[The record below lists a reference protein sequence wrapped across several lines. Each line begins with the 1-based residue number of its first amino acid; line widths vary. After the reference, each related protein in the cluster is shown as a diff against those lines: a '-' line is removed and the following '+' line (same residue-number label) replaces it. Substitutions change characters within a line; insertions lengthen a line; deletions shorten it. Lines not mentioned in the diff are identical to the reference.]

1 MSLQQALEVVKL
13 QHAFWHKELC
23 RAHDEEL
30 EDCEFFR
37 RQCQREISELESE
50 LGIPATHR
58 TRSHV
63 PRKPPERRLSTARP
77 ATTRT
82 PGRATAGEGAGS
94 TSTRKS
100 H

>member
-1 MSLQQALEVVKL
+1 MQQGLAVVKL

-30 EDCEFFR
+30 KDCEFFR
-37 RQCQREISELESE
+37 QQCQREISELESE

-63 PRKPPERRLSTARP
+63 PRKPPERSLSTARP
-77 ATTRT
+77 ATTRMA
-82 PGRATAGEGAGS
+82 GRATAGEGTDSAF
-94 TSTRKS
+94 TRS
-100 H
+100 AR